1 MCRSVLALALARPP
15 DRREVWESGFT
26 AETEK
31 MRAHK
36 GSSVG
41 PGGGPCGRAARTA
54 GGESERE
61 EPRPGRHGNNRETV
75 PEAREAECDAV
86 RQQRADVVKRVQRHR
101 ISSPKPRPPHPR
113 LLI

>member
-1 MCRSVLALALARPP
+1 M
-15 DRREVWESGFT
+15 WESGFG

-41 PGGGPCGRAARTA
+41 PGEGPCGRAARAA
-54 GGESERE
+54 GGESEQE
-61 EPRPGRHGNNRETV
+61 EPRPGRHGNNGETV
-75 PEAREAECDAV
+75 PEAREAERDAV
-86 RQQRADVVKRVQRHR
+86 RQQRADVVNRVQRRR
-101 ISSPKPRPPHPR
+101 IGSPKPRPPHPR